1 VRFITIDKHKRLAP
15 PSTAEPEFLTVT
27 SGCLLTRDAGG
38 GHGKGMKDQDLDRD
52 IALALRLADAA
63 GAAIRPYFRSGISAD
78 RKADASPV
86 TLADRAAEEAM
97 RVILAAEVPDDTV
110 IGEEMGATPGTSG
123 RSWVLDP
130 IDGTTGFLAGRPL
143 FGTLI
148 ALVVEGFPVLGVI
161 DQPILGERWIGAV
174 GRPTTLNGKPVRTRA
189 CGVLADAAI
198 ATTGPHYF
206 DDHDGSHFMALAAQT
221 DHKRMVMG
229 GDCYN
234 YAMLAIGQLD
244 VVCEAGLK
252 LHDWAAL
259 VPVVEGAG
267 GTMADWNGEPLH
279 VGSDGHVIAVGDP
292 ARLEDVVEALACGH

>member
-1 VRFITIDKHKRLAP
+1 
-15 PSTAEPEFLTVT
+15 
-27 SGCLLTRDAGG
+27 
-38 GHGKGMKDQDLDRD
+38 MKLDDD

-63 GAAIRPYFRSGISAD
+63 GDAIRPYFRSAVAE
-78 RKADASPV
+78 RKGDATPV

-97 RVILAAEVPDDTV
+97 RRILTAEKPRDTV
-110 IGEEMGATPGTSG
+110 IGEELGATAGSSN

-130 IDGTTGFLAGRPL
+130 IDGTAGFLAGRPL

-148 ALVVEGFPVLGVI
+148 ALVVEGFPVLGII
-161 DQPILGERWIGAV
+161 DQPIIGERWIGAL
-174 GRPTTLNGKPVRTRA
+174 GRPTTLNGREVRTRP
-189 CGVLADAAI
+189 CRVLGDATL

-206 DDHDGSHFMALAAQT
+206 DDHQGQHFMALAAKT

-234 YAMLAIGQLD
+234 YAMLATGQID
-244 VVCEAGLK
+244 VVCEANLK

-279 VGSDGHVIAVGDP
+279 AGSDGHVLALGDP